1 MVKSKISVIL
11 MEDLYADKK
20 ISEIADS
27 LEKRKAILE
36 KVYSMGTVIDKGV
49 IKSSM
54 YFIVEA

>member
-1 MVKSKISVIL
+1 MVKRKISVIL
-11 MEDLYADKK
+11 MEDLYQDKEIQK
-20 ISEIADS
+20 ITES

-54 YFIVEA
+54 YFILEA